1 MGGDSVIT
9 IEDLVNETGINES
22 TNTSSTSS
30 TSTTTSSS
38 DTSSTSSSTSTSS
51 SPLNNDP
58 FYATSENVAVG
69 TSITLSWNS
78 SAQSCSAGG
87 TWSGNKNSSGS
98 ESVTI
103 STPGWNLFTL
113 SCGSSYAV
121 ARPQH
126 DVTIIPISCGS
137 IFVVR
142 VSPPYNPCLHNS
154 ASSKVSR
161 ANMWIFAS
169 TFTNS

>member
-1 MGGDSVIT
+1 MKLVVADDAPDQLFYYCEIHSGMGGDSVIT

-30 TSTTTSSS
+30 ASTTTSSS

-78 SAQSCSAGG
+78 SAQSCTAGG

-113 SCGSSYAV
+113 SCGSSYEYLYIWA
-121 ARPQH
+121 
-126 DVTIIPISCGS
+126 
-137 IFVVR
+137 
-142 VSPPYNPCLHNS
+142 Y
-154 ASSKVSR
+154 
-161 ANMWIFAS
+161 
-169 TFTNS
+169 